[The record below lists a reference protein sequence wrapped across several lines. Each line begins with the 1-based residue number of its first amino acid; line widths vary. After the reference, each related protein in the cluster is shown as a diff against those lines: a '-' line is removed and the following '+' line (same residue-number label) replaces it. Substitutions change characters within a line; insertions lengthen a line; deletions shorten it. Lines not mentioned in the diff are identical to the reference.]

1 MNQELANEE
10 RGSAVIEFTW
20 FTLLAIVPLLYL
32 VLAVFETQRTA
43 FALSNASAAAARA
56 FVQAESS
63 GAALAAAQ
71 RAADLTMADHGRDP
85 VTIAVECAPAC
96 HLPGAM
102 ITVDLDTIQPLPLAP
117 VVFGESIASIPVSA
131 THTEPYGTHRAAR

>member
-1 MNQELANEE
+1 MNRE

-43 FALSNASAAAARA
+43 FAVSNASAAAARA
-56 FVQAESS
+56 FVQAES
-63 GAALAAAQ
+63 AALAHETAQ

-85 VTIAVECAPAC
+85 VAIEVAC
-96 HLPGAM
+96 DPQCHAPGAT
-102 ITVDLDTIQPLPLAP
+102 ITVDIATTQPLPLAP
-117 VVFGESIASIPVSA
+117 AVFGNSVASIPVSA
-131 THTEPYGTHRAAR
+131 THAEPYGTHRAAR